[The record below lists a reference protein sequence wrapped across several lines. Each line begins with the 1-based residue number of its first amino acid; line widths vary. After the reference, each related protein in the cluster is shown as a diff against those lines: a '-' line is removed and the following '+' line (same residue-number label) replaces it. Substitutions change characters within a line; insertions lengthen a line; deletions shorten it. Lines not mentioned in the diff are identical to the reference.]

1 MSFKDFF
8 SFLFT
13 EELQELESCKEE
25 IEELKQT
32 NKSLQYKSDTNEC
45 SIYIPISQFESKA
58 ELRNWLINNNNISQ
72 REYILNEYDCEN
84 FALDTCRKANAD
96 GFELFPIFDVSGYF
110 TSLKRHVLVGAVID
124 NILYVSEPQD
134 DSGQII
140 SEERLD

>member
-8 SFLFT
+8 SFLFI
-13 EELQELESCKEE
+13 EELQELESCKEQ
-25 IEELKQT
+25 IEELKQI
-32 NKSLQYKSDTNEC
+32 NESLQCENITSEYNN
-45 SIYIPISQFESKA
+45 YIPISQFESKT
-58 ELRNWLINNNNISQ
+58 ELRNWLINNNISQ
-72 REYILNEYDCEN
+72 REYISTDYDCEQ
-84 FALDTCRKANAD
+84 FALDTCRAANAD